1 MALTAPPYAL
11 ADLRARRAEIEAI
24 ASRYGAT
31 NLRVFGSAATG
42 AVQPESDVDLLVD
55 FRPDGDPT
63 NVFAISALLE
73 DALGCRVDVLTTFED
88 RAVYRDPS
96 AVVMADWIERE
107 AVPL

>member
-1 MALTAPPYAL
+1 MALTAPPYTL

-42 AVQPESDVDLLVD
+42 AVQPGSDVDLLVD
-55 FRPDGDPT
+55 FRPDGDRT

-96 AVVMADWIERE
+96 AVVMADRIERE